1 MAPQPAAGSLTVV
14 PANLVSFGDVQAIFG
29 TRGQASLCQCHRYK
43 LAPLESFG
51 SRPVEERALRAQT
64 SCGEP

>member
-1 MAPQPAAGSLTVV
+1 MAPQPGAGSLTVV
-14 PANLVSFGDVQAIFG
+14 PANHVSFGDVQAIFG
-29 TRGQASLCQCHRYK
+29 TRGQASRCQCQRYK

-51 SRPVEERALRAQT
+51 LTPVKERALRAQT